1 MDLDFK
7 KLSAAKLFDFS
18 KEEEE
23 LITTVYDRLYKI
35 YSISVV
41 DIKDSPYDL
50 FISDDANPLKTLKIC
65 YCITNEGKTNTFYL
79 FIVRMMGLSAKGIY
93 TTADNNR
100 YESLEIWGLK
110 KLEADFGSI
119 SLNKKTLADKIT
131 GIFNPINLK
140 ETQDFKDFHI
150 LGTDSHKTQAF
161 LNTKRKETIQ
171 SFPDKDFKFEIKNNI
186 LVFGLPKT
194 LNLHNALI
202 VSKFLNEI

>member
-23 LITTVYDRLYKI
+23 LITDIYDQLYKI

-41 DIKDSPYDL
+41 DIKDSPFEL
-50 FISDDANPLKTLKIC
+50 FISDDANPLKTPKIC
-65 YCITNEGKTNTFYL
+65 YCITNEDKTNTFYL
-79 FIVRMMGLSAKGIY
+79 FVVRMMGLSAKGIY
-93 TTADNNR
+93 TSADNNR
-100 YESLEIWGLK
+100 YDSLEIWGLK
-110 KLEADFGSI
+110 KLEADFGFISI
-119 SLNKKTLADKIT
+119 HKKTLADKIT
-131 GIFNPINLK
+131 GIFNPINFK
-140 ETQDFKDFHI
+140 ETQDFKDFHV
-150 LGTDSHKTQAF
+150 LGTDSYKTVAF

-171 SFPDKDFKFEIKNNI
+171 SFPDRDFKFDIKNDV

-194 LNLHNALI
+194 LTMHNALI